1 VNVSPLYLAGKAL
14 LVNDKQRELL
24 AAFDAAATT
33 DAGTRPF
40 ILFARRLL
48 RERDLD
54 GCHFPHQHFALA
66 ISRSLPGDS
75 AYKPTLRVSSRVGSD
90 DVWLDLNVC
99 AQVAPVGRWI
109 KETAICP
116 PDRAMT
122 EFDHLYERFLKAAK
136 TSPSGGEV

>member
-1 VNVSPLYLAGKAL
+1 VLP
-14 LVNDKQRELL
+14 VNDKQRELL
-24 AAFDAAATT
+24 AAVDAAATT

-66 ISRSLPGDS
+66 ITRSSPDDS
-75 AYKPTLRVSSRVGSD
+75 AYKPQFTISSRVGSD
-90 DVWLDLNVC
+90 DVWLDLKVC
-99 AQVAPVGRWI
+99 AQVAPVVRWI

-116 PDRAMT
+116 PDCAMT
-122 EFDHLYERFLKAAK
+122 EFDHLYERLLRAAM

>member
-1 VNVSPLYLAGKAL
+1 ML

-24 AAFDAAATT
+24 AAVDAAATT

-40 ILFARRLL
+40 IHFARRLL

-54 GCHFPHQHFALA
+54 GCHFPHQHFALM
-66 ISRSLPGDS
+66 ITRSSPERF
-75 AYKPTLRVSSRVGSD
+75 AYIPRLTISSRAGSD
-90 DVWLDLNVC
+90 DVWLDLSVC
-99 AQVAPVGRWI
+99 AQVAPVVRWI

-122 EFDHLYERFLKAAK
+122 EFDRLYEKLLEAAK
-136 TSPSGGEV
+136 ASPSRGEE